1 MSNEAAGKQAEQI
14 RGARRDP
21 RFKVEKQ
28 RKGLEHLRCRGKGQR
43 LVPPDKNRNPRSAAA
58 ACGRQARDEWFL
70 PILYIYIGGLSQAPA
85 IAVSI
90 TMDRAH
96 TRGMRHEIATNVS
109 VWKEK
114 RRVLKIKRDSL
125 FKEYLKRPQ
134 DIHLSL
140 EIKKID
146 DEIAECNHKEQEG
159 NGRAKVQR
167 HSTLVSS

>member
-1 MSNEAAGKQAEQI
+1 MG
-14 RGARRDP
+14 
-21 RFKVEKQ
+21 
-28 RKGLEHLRCRGKGQR
+28 
-43 LVPPDKNRNPRSAAA
+43 
-58 ACGRQARDEWFL
+58 
-70 PILYIYIGGLSQAPA
+70 
-85 IAVSI
+85 
-90 TMDRAH
+90 
-96 TRGMRHEIATNVS
+96 HEIATSVN

-159 NGRAKVQR
+159 NGRAKVRRQ
-167 HSTLVSS
+167 STLVSS